1 MTVELSQEQKD
12 QLVGGGECFLHSHTP
27 DQITGLVELVLQ
39 EVPGPEPIPP
49 GTYLVPANNLSDV
62 ASIVTTLTNLG
73 LDQVDNTSDLDKP
86 VSTAASAALSGKA
99 NAVHSHV
106 IGDVTGLQA
115 ALDGKAASSHTH
127 TIANV
132 TGLQTSLDG
141 KEVKMPVLTVSDSG
155 GYMYGG
161 ANAGGLNC
169 VNVWSFASQIHKY
182 MPPSPAVGDKC
193 IVVIANGRTDNMI
206 YVSPPG
212 NEPIMG
218 LNETMTIDRANIA
231 VTFLYAGGAIGWRI
245 L

>member
-39 EVPGPEPIPP
+39 EVPGPIPP

-73 LDQVDNTSDLDKP
+73 LDQVDNTSDLAKP
-86 VSTAASAALSGKA
+86 VSTATSAALSGKA
-99 NAVHSHV
+99 NVAHSHV
-106 IGDVTGLQA
+106 IGDVTGLQT

-141 KEVKMPVLTVSDSG
+141 KLYNYTTTTTGTSKTLANRERCTVT
-155 GYMYGG
+155 
-161 ANAGGLNC
+161 AAGQTITLP
-169 VNVWSFASQIHKY
+169 A
-182 MPPSPAVGDKC
+182 SPAAGWEVSISVGAF
-193 IVVIANGRTDNMI
+193 VNTTVARNSQN
-206 YVSPPG
+206 
-212 NEPIMG
+212 IMG
-218 LNETMTIDRANIA
+218 LAENMAIDKAN
-231 VTFLYAGGAIGWRI
+231 VTVTLFFVDATRGWRI
-245 L
+245 I